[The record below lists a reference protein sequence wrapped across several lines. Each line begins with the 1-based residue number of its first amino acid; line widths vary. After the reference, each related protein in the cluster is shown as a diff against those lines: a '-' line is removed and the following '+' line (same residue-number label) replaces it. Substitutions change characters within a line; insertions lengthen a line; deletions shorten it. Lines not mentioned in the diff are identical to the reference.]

1 MIDFELSEEQRVL
14 QASVREMCERLIIP
28 NARRWDEEERF
39 PHEIVPALGDM
50 GLLGMQIP
58 EAYGGAGMRFH
69 DYVIALEE
77 VARADASVGLTMAS
91 HNSLCTGHIY
101 LAGNDAQKQ
110 KYLPRLASG
119 KALGAWGLTEPG
131 SGSDAGAARTR
142 AVRKSAG
149 SAGWAGWAGSA
160 GSAGSAT
167 SDRWVINGTKTFITQ
182 GSVGEIFVI
191 LASTSPDKKA
201 KGLTAFIIERG
212 TPGFRTGKRI
222 EKMGL
227 HASDTTELVL
237 EEVEV
242 DDGQRLGEIDHGF
255 FDTLRILDKGR
266 IGIGAWSI
274 GIGRAAFEAARRYAK
289 DRVQFDKPIGEFQ
302 AIQHMLADM
311 ATELDAARLLV
322 WRAAWMQDQGRRTT
336 AESSIAKYYAARAT
350 MRACNAAVQIHGGY
364 GYTREY
370 DVERYLRDAKLAEI
384 GEGTN
389 EVQKMVIARELLRA
403 AAETGN
409 AAAGG

>member
-1 MIDFELSEEQRVL
+1 MIDFELSDDQRIL
-14 QASVREMCERLIIP
+14 QASVREMCERLIVP
-28 NARRWDEEERF
+28 FAKAWDQEERF
-39 PHEIVPALGDM
+39 PHEVIPALGEM

-58 EAYGGAGMRFH
+58 ERYGGAGMKFH

-91 HNSLCTGHIY
+91 HNSLCTGHLY
-101 LAGNDAQKQ
+101 LAGSEAQRQ
-110 KYLPRLASG
+110 KYLPRLAGG
-119 KALGAWGLTEPG
+119 KVLGGWGLTEPG

-142 AVRKSAG
+142 AVRKGQMWSL
-149 SAGWAGWAGSA
+149 
-160 GSAGSAT
+160 T
-167 SDRWVINGTKTFITQ
+167 GTKTFITQ
-182 GSVGEIFVI
+182 GSVGEIFVV
-191 LASTSPDKKA
+191 LASTSPEKKA
-201 KGLTAFIIERG
+201 KGLTAFIVERG
-212 TPGFRTGKRI
+212 TPGFRTGKKI

-242 DDGQRLGEIDHGF
+242 PDEQRLGEIDHGF
-255 FDTLRILDKGR
+255 FDTLKVLDKGR
-266 IGIGAWSI
+266 IGIGAWSV

-289 DRVQFDKPIGEFQ
+289 ERVQFDKPIADFQ

-322 WRAAWMQDQGRRTT
+322 WRAAWMQDQGKRTT
-336 AESSIAKYYAARAT
+336 AESSIAKYFAARAT

-364 GYTREY
+364 GYTREF
-370 DVERYLRDAKLAEI
+370 DVERYMRDAKLAEI

-389 EVQKMVIARELLRA
+389 EVQKMVIARELLK
-403 AAETGN
+403 
-409 AAAGG
+409 AAAG